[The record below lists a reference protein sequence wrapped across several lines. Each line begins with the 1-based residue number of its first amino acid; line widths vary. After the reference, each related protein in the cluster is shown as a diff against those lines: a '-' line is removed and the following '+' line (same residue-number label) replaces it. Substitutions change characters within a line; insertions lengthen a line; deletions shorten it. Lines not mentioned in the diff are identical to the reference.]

1 MFAGDVMR
9 HICLV
14 TWSSSFDLHMSS
26 NPPVA
31 RRTHLSA
38 SATSS
43 WREREGSLFSAF
55 SSFPAC
61 LGVHHCE
68 LRTGIAPRV

>member
-1 MFAGDVMR
+1 MSAGDAMR
-9 HICLV
+9 HICRV
-14 TWSSSFDLHMSS
+14 PWSSSFDLHMSS
-26 NPPVA
+26 NPRVA
-31 RRTHLSA
+31 LRTHLSA

-43 WREREGSLFSAF
+43 WREREGSLFSVF
-55 SSFPAC
+55 SSSPAC